1 MTEKLKQLLS
11 LNCTMHLHILCSSI
25 IIVKWIV
32 SWSFRKW
39 YFSMW
44 MCVSEYVFFVAY
56 LLSAFNYVSD
66 SLQRILLFIL
76 NSQCSIKYF
85 VWIIQMK
92 FRNIHHHHYTLSL
105 SFSFFVHYTL
115 TNANSNI
122 YAYFRYNCS
131 IWSCCKRILFIPL
144 SMAFTMLQE
153 ISSFTNWKCIQGQM
167 PTLKYSICM

>member
-105 SFSFFVHYTL
+105 SLSLSLCTTHWRTLTYTL
-115 TNANSNI
+115 TLGIIVLFDLVANVFCSFHCLWHSQCFKKFPHLPTENAFK
-122 YAYFRYNCS
+122 A
-131 IWSCCKRILFIPL
+131 
-144 SMAFTMLQE
+144 
-153 ISSFTNWKCIQGQM
+153 KCQ
-167 PTLKYSICM
+167 L